1 MAIVSA
7 AAGCGHKNDSAP
19 TTTQTTSSTQTSSTP
34 KPMTEYEFA
43 ESVKDQANSACTRV
57 EDATVPNQGTI
68 SGQSVVMKK
77 DIGKDYYPS
86 FDLYGLPLATSA
98 AMFKS
103 LVCIDV
109 KRVSMGTYVDP
120 GGNTTSADRRDWDVA
135 VLSWPA
141 GDLIAQSHFQ
151 GGDPPDT
158 CTATTTD
165 RSACQGSEP
174 TTAARDWLNTVITP
188 S

>member
-7 AAGCGHKNDSAP
+7 AAGCGHKNDTAP
-19 TTTQTTSSTQTSSTP
+19 TTTQTTSAIQTTSTP

-43 ESVKDQANSACTRV
+43 ESVKDPANSACTGA
-57 EDATVPNQGTI
+57 EGATLPNQGTV
-68 SGQSVVMKK
+68 SGPSVVMKK
-77 DIGKDYYPS
+77 DIGKDYYPG
-86 FDLYGLPLATSA
+86 FDMYGLPLATSA

-109 KRVSMGTYVDP
+109 KRVSVGTYVDQ

-141 GDLIAQSHFQ
+141 GVLTAQNHFQ
-151 GGDPPDT
+151 GGDPPNT
-158 CTATTTD
+158 CSATTTD
-165 RSACQGSEP
+165 TSACQGPEP
-174 TTAARDWLNTVITP
+174 TSAARDWLNTVMTP